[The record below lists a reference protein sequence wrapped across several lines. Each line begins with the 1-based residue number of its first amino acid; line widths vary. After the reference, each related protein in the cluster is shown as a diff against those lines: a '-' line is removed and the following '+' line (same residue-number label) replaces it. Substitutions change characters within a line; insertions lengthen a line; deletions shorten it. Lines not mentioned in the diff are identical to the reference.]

1 MKMNLS
7 KKIMLLAIG
16 TLLVSC
22 TKQQARKPISQTSGT
37 FMKESVKRNIKLIA
51 GEEALIDSVIKSNPK
66 VKYHATKKGYW
77 YFYEVRN
84 EKDTLTPKKGDV
96 AFFDYNIKDLNGNV
110 IYSDVELRPQS
121 YLVDKQNI
129 LMGLRDG
136 IKLMRKNEKVTFLFP
151 SHLGYGYRGDN
162 DRIGP
167 NLPIVC
173 TVTLRD
179 FKPDDRPKAQAK
191 PKVEENKII
200 ETETKPE

>member
-1 MKMNLS
+1 MNLS

-22 TKQQARKPISQTSGT
+22 TKQQARKPISQTSGS
-37 FMKESVKRNIKLIA
+37 FIKESVERNKKLIA

-66 VKYHATKKGYW
+66 VQYHATPKGYW
-77 YFYEVRN
+77 YTYEVKN
-84 EKDTLTPKKGDV
+84 TTDTATPKRGDI
-96 AFFDYNIKDLNGNV
+96 AYFDYEIKDLNDNV
-110 IYSDVELRPQS
+110 IYSQIELKPQT

-136 IKLMRKNEKVTFLFP
+136 IKLMKKNEKVTFLFP
-151 SHLGYGYRGDN
+151 SHLGFGYRGDN

-167 NLPIVC
+167 NLPIAC

-179 FKPDDRPKAQAK
+179 FKPDDRPKTQAK
-191 PKVEENKII
+191 SKVEENIQ
-200 ETETKPE
+200 TETNPE

>member
-1 MKMNLS
+1 
-7 KKIMLLAIG
+7 MLLAIG

-22 TKQQARKPISQTSGT
+22 TKQQARKPISQTSGS
-37 FMKESVKRNIKLIA
+37 FIKESVDRNIKLIA

-66 VKYHATKKGYW
+66 IQYHSTAKGYW
-77 YFYEVRN
+77 YAYEVKN
-84 EKDTLTPKKGDV
+84 TTDTLRPKRGDV
-96 AFFDYNIKDLNGNV
+96 AFFDYEIKDLDGNV
-110 IYSDVELRPQS
+110 IYSQIELKPQS

-136 IKLMRKNEKVTFLFP
+136 IKLMKKNEKVTFLFP
-151 SHLGYGYRGDN
+151 SHMGFGYRGDN

-179 FKPDDRPKAQAK
+179 FKPDDRPKTQAK
-191 PKVEENKII
+191 PKVEENKVI

>member
-1 MKMNLS
+1 
-7 KKIMLLAIG
+7 MLLAIG

-66 VKYHATKKGYW
+66 VQYHATPKGYW
-77 YFYEVRN
+77 YTYEVKN
-84 EKDTLTPKKGDV
+84 TTDTLRPKRGDV
-96 AFFDYNIKDLNGNV
+96 AFFDYNIKDLSGNV
-110 IYSDVELRPQS
+110 IYSEVELRPQS

-136 IKLMRKNEKVTFLFP
+136 LKLMKKNERVTFLFP
-151 SHLGYGYRGDN
+151 SHLGFGYRGDN

-173 TVTLRD
+173 TVTLKD
-179 FKPDDRPKAQAK
+179 FKPDDRTKAQAK
-191 PKVEENKII
+191 PKVEENKVI
-200 ETETKPE
+200 EPEIKPE

>member
-1 MKMNLS
+1 
-7 KKIMLLAIG
+7 MLLAIG

-66 VKYHATKKGYW
+66 VQYLATKKGYW
-77 YFYEVRN
+77 YTYEVKN
-84 EKDTLTPKKGDV
+84 TTDTLRPKKGDV
-96 AFFDYNIKDLNGNV
+96 AFFDYNIKDLSGNV
-110 IYSDVELRPQS
+110 IYSEVELRPQS

-136 IKLMRKNEKVTFLFP
+136 LKLMKKNERVTFLFP
-151 SHLGYGYRGDN
+151 SHLGFGYRGDN

-173 TVTLRD
+173 TVTLKD
-179 FKPDDRPKAQAK
+179 FKPDDRTKAQAK
-191 PKVEENKII
+191 PKVEENKVI
-200 ETETKPE
+200 EPEIKPE

>member
-1 MKMNLS
+1 MNLS

-66 VKYHATKKGYW
+66 VQYHATPKGYW
-77 YFYEVRN
+77 YTYEVKN
-84 EKDTLTPKKGDV
+84 TTDTLRPKRGDV
-96 AFFDYNIKDLNGNV
+96 AFFDYNIKDLSGNV
-110 IYSDVELRPQS
+110 IYSEVELRPQS

-136 IKLMRKNEKVTFLFP
+136 LKLMKKNERVTFLFP
-151 SHLGYGYRGDN
+151 SHLGFGYRGDN

-173 TVTLRD
+173 TVTLKD
-179 FKPDDRPKAQAK
+179 FKPDDRTKAQAK
-191 PKVEENKII
+191 PKVEENKVI
-200 ETETKPE
+200 EPEIKPE

>member
-1 MKMNLS
+1 MHPS
-7 KKIMLLAIG
+7 KKIILLAIG

-22 TKQQARKPISQTSGT
+22 TKQQARKPISQASGT

-66 VKYHATKKGYW
+66 VQYHASTKGYW
-77 YFYEVRN
+77 YFYETKN
-84 EKDTLTPKKGDV
+84 TTDTATPKRGDI
-96 AFFDYNIKDLNGNV
+96 AFFDYEIKDLEGNV
-110 IYSDVELRPQS
+110 IYSQIELKPQT

-136 IKLMRKNEKVTFLFP
+136 IKLMKKNEKVTFLFP
-151 SHLGYGYRGDN
+151 SHMGFGYRGDN
-162 DRIGP
+162 DRIEP

-179 FKPDDRPKAQAK
+179 FKPDDRPKVPTK
-191 PKVEENKII
+191 PKTEDTKVI

>member
-66 VKYHATKKGYW
+66 VNYIATKKGYW

-179 FKPDDRPKAQAK
+179 FKPDDRQKAKAK
-191 PKVEENKII
+191 PKVEENKVI
-200 ETETKPE
+200 EPETKPE

>member
-1 MKMNLS
+1 MNLS
-7 KKIMLLAIG
+7 KKIMLLAMG

-66 VKYHATKKGYW
+66 VQYHATPKGYW
-77 YFYEVRN
+77 YTYEVKN
-84 EKDTLTPKKGDV
+84 TTDTLRPKKGDV

-110 IYSDVELRPQS
+110 IYSEVELRPQS

-136 IKLMRKNEKVTFLFP
+136 IKLMKKNEKVTFLFP
-151 SHLGYGYRGDN
+151 SHLGFGYRGDN

-173 TVTLRD
+173 TVTLKD
-179 FKPDDRPKAQAK
+179 FKPDDRPKAQPK
-191 PKVEENKII
+191 PKVEENKVI

>member
-1 MKMNLS
+1 
-7 KKIMLLAIG
+7 MLLAIG

-51 GEEALIDSVIKSNPK
+51 GEEALIDAVIKSNPE
-66 VKYHATKKGYW
+66 VQYHASAKGYW
-77 YFYEVRN
+77 YFYN
-84 EKDTLTPKKGDV
+84 TKNTTDTATPKRGDV
-96 AFFDYNIKDLNGNV
+96 AFFDYEIKDLDGNV
-110 IYSDVELRPQS
+110 IYSQIELKPQT

-136 IKLMRKNEKVTFLFP
+136 IKLMKKNEKVTFLFP
-151 SHLGYGYRGDN
+151 SHMGFGYRGDN

-179 FKPDDRPKAQAK
+179 FKPDDRPKVPAK
-191 PKVEENKII
+191 PKTEDNKVI

>member
-1 MKMNLS
+1 MNLS

-66 VKYHATKKGYW
+66 VQYHATPKGYW
-77 YFYEVRN
+77 YTYEVKN
-84 EKDTLTPKKGDV
+84 TTDTLRPKRGDV
-96 AFFDYNIKDLNGNV
+96 AFFDYNIKDLSGNV
-110 IYSDVELRPQS
+110 IYSEVELRPQS

-136 IKLMRKNEKVTFLFP
+136 LKLMKKNERVTFLFP
-151 SHLGYGYRGDN
+151 SHLGFGYRGNN

-173 TVTLRD
+173 TVTLKD
-179 FKPDDRPKAQAK
+179 FKPDDRTKAQAK
-191 PKVEENKII
+191 PKVEENKVI
-200 ETETKPE
+200 EPEIKPE